1 MTDGPE
7 TGSPGSDRWRSRWM
21 VAVGVVYL
29 VLAVN
34 LSSLLVAPER
44 VYQFFPPYDAPL
56 DSVAFAVAADGWFL
70 VGLSHAVVG
79 AFLLWGSRR
88 PRAYAVVVPF
98 VVAMELV
105 AGITHNLYLLFLR
118 DYPVDAVYYGFVVLH
133 VVVIATGYFVYR
145 GEADARVPGPGGT
158 GQEGSADD

>member
-1 MTDGPE
+1 MAEDPE
-7 TGSPGSDRWRSRWM
+7 TGSAPPVRWLPRWM
-21 VAVGVVYL
+21 VGVGVVYL

-56 DSVAFAVAADGWFL
+56 DGVAFAATADGWFL
-70 VGLSHAVVG
+70 VGLTHAVVG

-88 PRAYAVVVPF
+88 PRAHAVVVPF

-105 AGITHNLYLLFLR
+105 AGIAHNLYLLFLR

-145 GEADARVPGPGGT
+145 GEADARVPGSGGT
-158 GQEGSADD
+158 GREGSADG